1 VEAAPGKPRWR
12 AQVIALVAALIGS
25 AIAWGLAALPLGLW
39 ATQGCFGG
47 DPASGTLCPSG
58 RYLEAGLRLYWL
70 PGLLWAACW
79 LAPHRGWYRPAR
91 IALLAIAAA
100 AAIAVPVI
108 ATWQAFDHMYTATGQ

>member
-1 VEAAPGKPRWR
+1 V
-12 AQVIALVAALIGS
+12 VAIVGS

-70 PGLLWAACW
+70 THEHVSGRMTRMGFSARTTEQKLGI
-79 LAPHRGWYRPAR
+79 RSSRP
-91 IALLAIAAA
+91 I
-100 AAIAVPVI
+100 
-108 ATWQAFDHMYTATGQ
+108 W